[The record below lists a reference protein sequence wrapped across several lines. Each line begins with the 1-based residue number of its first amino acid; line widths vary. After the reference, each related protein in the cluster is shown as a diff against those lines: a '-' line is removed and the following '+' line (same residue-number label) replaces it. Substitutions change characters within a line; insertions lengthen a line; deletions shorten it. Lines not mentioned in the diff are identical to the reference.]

1 MPSQPLPRQLIV
13 MPLRISMCEMC
24 VTRPELFPFTT
35 CIFYAVVTAMVSLDR
50 VSLKKRVVDAPE
62 ILTVIDKIPNL
73 KPFLNSLYECNYGD
87 FFKAP
92 FDVLST
98 MCNTWGVL
106 LIGIAADLESDS
118 ARHVPPSALQT
129 FLEGSASRR
138 LLSGAHHSP
147 QKGVSD
153 G

>member
-1 MPSQPLPRQLIV
+1 MPSQPLPRLLIV
-13 MPLRISMCEMC
+13 MPLRVWMCEIC

-87 FFKAP
+87 FFKAHI
-92 FDVLST
+92 DVLQH
-98 MCNTWGVL
+98 MCRTLFVPL
-106 LIGIAADLESDS
+106 TGIAADL
-118 ARHVPPSALQT
+118 
-129 FLEGSASRR
+129 
-138 LLSGAHHSP
+138 
-147 QKGVSD
+147 
-153 G
+153 